1 MKNQRKNVNIM
12 GIKQICDTIT
22 NYFNNSVGPFPQLP
36 RALLVCSM
44 IKRPGLS
51 VIRSVTNITKDLNKL
66 GIPTGP
72 MPDGSMNLTVGFIF
86 ANTKETQRAIKKDM
100 MIQASLSP
108 GSATIVAQG
117 TNGGGPVTVAGTI
130 VNFPPIVGTGE

>member
-1 MKNQRKNVNIM
+1 M

-22 NYFNNSVGPFPQLP
+22 KYFNNSVSPFPQLP

-51 VIRSVTNITKDLNKL
+51 VIRSVTNIVKDLNKL

-72 MPDGSMNLTVGFIF
+72 MPDGSMNLTVAFTF
-86 ANTKETQRAIKKDM
+86 ANTKETYRGIKNDM
-100 MIQASLSP
+100 SIQASVTP
-108 GSATIVAQG
+108 GESTVVAQG
-117 TNGGGPVTVAGTI
+117 GNAGGPVTVAGTI
-130 VNFPPIVGTGE
+130 INFPPIVGKAD

>member
-1 MKNQRKNVNIM
+1 M
-12 GIKQICDTIT
+12 GIKQICETVT

-72 MPDGSMNLTVGFIF
+72 MPDGSANLTVGVMF
-86 ANTKETQRAIKKDM
+86 ASTKEIYRGVTEDAS
-100 MIQASLSP
+100 IQGAVVPAS
-108 GSATIVAQG
+108 ANVVVAG
-117 TNGGGPVTVAGTI
+117 VGGGAGTI
-130 VNFPPIVGTGE
+130 VNAPRVLSKMS

>member
-1 MKNQRKNVNIM
+1 M
-12 GIKQICDTIT
+12 GNKQICDTIT

-36 RALLVCSM
+36 RSLLVCSM

-72 MPDGSMNLTVGFIF
+72 MPDGSMNLTVGFTF
-86 ANTKETQRAIKKDM
+86 ANTKEHQRSIKNDM
-100 MIQASLSP
+100 VVQASLAP
-108 GSATIVAQG
+108 GGATIVAQG
-117 TNGGGPVTVAGTI
+117 ANGGGPVTVAGTI
-130 VNFPPIVGTGE
+130 VNFPPIVGTGK

>member
-1 MKNQRKNVNIM
+1 M
-12 GIKQICDTIT
+12 GIKQICDTIS
-22 NYFNNSVGPFPQLP
+22 NYFNNSVSPFPQLP

-51 VIRSVTNITKDLNKL
+51 VVRSVTNITKDLNKL

-72 MPDGSMNLTVGFIF
+72 MPDGSMNLTVGFTF
-86 ANTKETQRAIKKDM
+86 ASTKETQRAIKNDLS
-100 MIQASLSP
+100 IQASLAP

-117 TNGGGPVTVAGTI
+117 ANAGGPVTVAGTI
-130 VNFPPIVGTGE
+130 INFPSILGKAD